1 MNGCGLMR
9 LMHRRRVEPSVPV
22 SLKELDQVSDTLD
35 QLRYCCEHPDIPQGF
50 VDSMLRNVDNVRR
63 SFESHRD
70 VTNSHKCSSEKHLK
84 SAEIA

>member
-1 MNGCGLMR
+1 MR

-50 VDSMLRNVDNVRR
+50 VDTMMENVEVVRR
-63 SFESHRD
+63 SFESDRH
-70 VTNSHKCSSEKHLK
+70 VTNSHQWSPIVSNAHPRNT
-84 SAEIA
+84 